1 MIHVRKSLVFDVEVT
16 TAWSKWS
23 GTRFCWVRFG
33 EFPRLVGRYCIYLL
47 PKQDG
52 GTSQIYVN
60 KTLCQTTGLT
70 LYFLTR
76 ALLLISGTVSI
87 TDCQPFWHF
96 PQKQFNMRLRIML
109 LSAFMVFVLVGKTYA
124 TKGQGKGSL
133 TICGPNQDCSEI
145 EGKGPRGFKVCF

>member
-1 MIHVRKSLVFDVEVT
+1 MGH
-16 TAWSKWS
+16 
-23 GTRFCWVRFG
+23 
-33 EFPRLVGRYCIYLL
+33 YCIYLL

-87 TDCQPFWHF
+87 TNCQPFWHF
-96 PQKQFNMRLRIML
+96 PQKQSNMRLRLML
-109 LSAFMVFVLVGKTYA
+109 LSAFVVFVYA
-124 TKGQGKGSL
+124 TPGPLATYQHHHHYHQGSLSICEPNHGGCNQVEGQG
-133 TICGPNQDCSEI
+133 Q
-145 EGKGPRGFKVCF
+145 RGFKVCS

>member
-1 MIHVRKSLVFDVEVT
+1 M
-16 TAWSKWS
+16 
-23 GTRFCWVRFG
+23 
-33 EFPRLVGRYCIYLL
+33 GRYCIYLL

-52 GTSQIYVN
+52 ETSQIYVN

-76 ALLLISGTVSI
+76 ALLLISRTVSI

-96 PQKQFNMRLRIML
+96 PQKQSNMRLRLML
-109 LSAFMVFVLVGKTYA
+109 LSAFVVFVLVEKTYA
-124 TKGQGKGSL
+124 TKGQVNGSL

-145 EGKGPRGFKVCF
+145 EGKGPRGFKVWF